1 MRPSGQRSRFRNPAL
16 AIARQGRYLLL
27 VNTMIRIK
35 ILLLIGFTSLSYS
48 QSAEKQSSDYK
59 LVDDDGIIVEKYDS
73 TITDE
78 NRFTRNNVIFREGVS
93 FHYKF
98 EHLDKDNQRH
108 FFKYIDS
115 LSYWQF
121 VPESEV
127 DQNTIQRVII
137 SVKKGLQG
145 FDKHFPGYSQTII
158 GYSYPTQDNYVGSI
172 SSASG
177 VIENEANV
185 WMHPPRDL
193 YFEILE
199 LNPFPF
205 IKAPYEIGTKW
216 TWSLKIGDHWSDGRW
231 KLWSGSVENNYE
243 YEITDHIDIETP
255 FGRLG
260 CFVIEGSAK
269 SRIGETYLRAFFNET
284 YGFVRLE
291 YTNIDGSKT
300 NLVLDQYW
308 T

>member
-1 MRPSGQRSRFRNPAL
+1 MC
-16 AIARQGRYLLL
+16 
-27 VNTMIRIK
+27 
-35 ILLLIGFTSLSYS
+35 
-48 QSAEKQSSDYK
+48 SAQTNLKSKAEYT
-59 LVDDDGIIVEKYDS
+59 LVDDNGIIIEKFDS
-73 TITDE
+73 TVTDE
-78 NRFTRNNVIFREGVS
+78 NKFTRNNLIFREGVS

-98 EHLDKDNQRH
+98 EHLDKDNQRN
-108 FFKYIDS
+108 FFTYMDS
-115 LSYWQF
+115 LSYWHF
-121 VPESEV
+121 VPETEV
-127 DQNTIQRVII
+127 DNNTIQKVII

-145 FDKHFPGYSQTII
+145 FDKHIPDYSQTII
-158 GYSYPTQDNYVGSI
+158 GYSYPTQNNYMGSI

-216 TWSLKIGDHWSDGRW
+216 QWSLKIGDHWADGRW
-231 KLWSGSVENNYE
+231 KLWSGTIENKYD
-243 YEITDHIDIETP
+243 YEITDLKDIETP
-255 FGRLG
+255 FGKLE
-260 CFVIEGSAK
+260 CFVIDGSAN
-269 SRIGETYLRAFFNET
+269 SRIGDTHLRAYFNET

-300 NLVLDQYW
+300 NLLLDQFIDLYNGR
-308 T
+308 